1 MSLERHYTLTPKQM
15 KFAELVALQN
25 YKLVHA
31 WREAYDTADDTPMTT
46 CRPAASK
53 LAQTPR
59 VAEYIQQLR
68 DEARE
73 ELIRVNT
80 WSKWDVIARASQHM
94 DGAATAKQW
103 SAVNGALAQ
112 IIDLEG
118 LSAAKKVEVS
128 GDVDINHYAQL
139 SMDELKALADQADA
153 LPPADDD
160 SIVNVHGRLVEG
172 D

>member
-1 MSLERHYTLTPKQM
+1 MCSSDL
-15 KFAELVALQN
+15 
-25 YKLVHA
+25 
-31 WREAYDTADDTPMTT
+31 
-46 CRPAASK
+46 
-53 LAQTPR
+53 
-59 VAEYIQQLR
+59 QQLR

-128 GDVDINHYAQL
+128 GSVEVSHYAQL
-139 SMDELKALADQADA
+139 TMEQLMALADQADA

-160 SIVNVHGRLVEG
+160 SIVNVQGRLVEG
-172 D
+172 ETV

>member
-31 WREAYDTADDTPMTT
+31 WREAYDTDPNTPMTT
-46 CRPAASK
+46 ARPAASK

-73 ELIRVNT
+73 ELIRQNT
-80 WSKWDVIARASQHM
+80 WSKWDVIARATKHM
-94 DGAATAKQW
+94 DGAANAKQW
-103 SAVNGALAQ
+103 SAVNGALQQ
-112 IIDLEG
+112 IVDLEG
-118 LSAAKKVEVS
+118 LSAARKVEVS
-128 GDVDINHYAQL
+128 GSVEVNHYAQL
-139 SMDELKALADQADA
+139 SMDELQALANQADA

-160 SIVNVHGRLVEG
+160 SIVNVQGRLVE
-172 D
+172 DD

>member
-1 MSLERHYTLTPKQM
+1 MSLERNYRLTPKQIR
-15 KFAELVALQN
+15 FAELVALEGK
-25 YKLVHA
+25 KLVHA
-31 WREAYDTADDTPMTT
+31 WREAYATAHNTPMTT
-46 CRPAASK
+46 ARPAASK
-53 LAQTPR
+53 LAATPR

-73 ELIRVNT
+73 ELIRQNT
-80 WSKWDVIARASQHM
+80 WSKWDVISRATQHM

-118 LSAAKKVEVS
+118 LSAARKLEVSGSVEVS
-128 GDVDINHYAQL
+128 HYAQL
-139 SMDELKALADQADA
+139 SMEQLQALADQADA

-160 SIVNVHGRLVEG
+160 SIVNVQGRLVEG

>member
-59 VAEYIQQLR
+59 VAEYIQQCVTRPVRRWYGSTL
-68 DEARE
+68 
-73 ELIRVNT
+73 
-80 WSKWDVIARASQHM
+80 
-94 DGAATAKQW
+94 
-103 SAVNGALAQ
+103 
-112 IIDLEG
+112 G
-118 LSAAKKVEVS
+118 L
-128 GDVDINHYAQL
+128 N
-139 SMDELKALADQADA
+139 MT
-153 LPPADDD
+153 
-160 SIVNVHGRLVEG
+160 
-172 D
+172 